1 MIRLHTIKCRRRG
14 GDHFKPNIMSNFG
27 GWGSVIIIITFLF
40 IPNSLLKIVFS
51 NELKWSFT
59 NPTLIFPLSQG
70 FRLPRR
76 IPPSIVPCVGS
87 TGHPMEARPTPR
99 KGSWWRRKRREAFD
113 ADAHR
118 RRLFD
123 RRFRFAN
130 DAYPPPYLPPL
141 PPRGIP
147 DEGAGEGP

>member
-1 MIRLHTIKCRRRG
+1 MR
-14 GDHFKPNIMSNFG
+14 
-27 GWGSVIIIITFLF
+27 
-40 IPNSLLKIVFS
+40 LKIVFS

-76 IPPSIVPCVGS
+76 IPPSIVPCFGS

-99 KGSWWRRKRREAFD
+99 KGSWWRRKRRKAFD

-118 RRLFD
+118 RSVFD

-130 DAYPPPYLPPL
+130 HAYPRHGAAAFERKRIREQRRQQRSRHRLHALVQLPSF
-141 PPRGIP
+141 RRRRISRRRRKR
-147 DEGAGEGP
+147 AK